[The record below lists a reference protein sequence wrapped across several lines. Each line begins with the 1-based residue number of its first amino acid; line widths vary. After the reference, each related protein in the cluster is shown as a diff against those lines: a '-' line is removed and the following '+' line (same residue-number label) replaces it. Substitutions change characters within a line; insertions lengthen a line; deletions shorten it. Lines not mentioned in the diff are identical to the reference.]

1 MLAGVSLSLALVA
14 IIASGLLVTH
24 SAKGLTYSDV
34 SSIPNR
40 RVGIVLGCSRQ
51 LADGRKNIFFSYRV
65 LAAAQLFNAHKVD
78 YLIVSGDNHVAGYDE
93 ATDMKE
99 ALAAAG
105 IPKEKITCD
114 FAGFRTL
121 DSIVRA
127 KEVFHQSSITV
138 ISQKFHNQR
147 AIYIAKRK
155 GMDAIGFN
163 AREVG
168 SRNGFRTKLREHLA
182 RVKAVLDV
190 SLLRTRP
197 KFLGPRIVI
206 GEPSPTKDVG

>member
-1 MLAGVSLSLALVA
+1 MIAGVSILMAMA
-14 IIASGLLVTH
+14 TIIASGLLVKY
-24 SAKGLTYSDV
+24 SAKGLTYSEV

-51 LADGRKNIFFSYRV
+51 LANGRKNLFFAYRV
-65 LAAAQLFNAHKVD
+65 LSAAQLFKAHKVD
-78 YLIVSGDNHVAGYDE
+78 YLIVSGDNHVVGYDE
-93 ATDMKE
+93 PTDMKE
-99 ALAAAG
+99 ALINAG
-105 IPKEKITCD
+105 VPEERVYCD

-127 KEVFHQSSITV
+127 KEIFGQSSITV

-155 GMDAIGFN
+155 GIDAIGFN
-163 AREVG
+163 AREVD
-168 SRNGFRTKLREHLA
+168 SRNSFRTKLREHLA

-190 SLLRTRP
+190 NLLRTQP

-206 GEPSPTKDVG
+206 GESSPTNDVG